1 MDPFTQILALLGFL
15 LVLGLANLGI
25 GLYLLGRGGK

>member
-1 MDPFTQILALLGFL
+1 MDPFTQILAMLGFL

>member
-25 GLYLLGRGGK
+25 GLYLLGRSGK

>member
-1 MDPFTQILALLGFL
+1 MDPFTQILTMLGFL

-25 GLYLLGRGGK
+25 GLYLPGRGGK

>member
-1 MDPFTQILALLGFL
+1 MDPFTQILAMLGFL

-25 GLYLLGRGGK
+25 GRYLLGRNGK

>member
-1 MDPFTQILALLGFL
+1 MGPFTQIFAMLGFL

>member
-1 MDPFTQILALLGFL
+1 MDPFTQILAMLGVL

>member
-1 MDPFTQILALLGFL
+1 MDPFTQILAMLGFL

-25 GLYLLGRGGK
+25 GLYLLERGGK

>member
-1 MDPFTQILALLGFL
+1 MDPFTQILAMLGFL

-25 GLYLLGRGGK
+25 ELYLLGRGGK